1 MSLTSPP
8 FFVFNTLIYHYRS
21 FPTVLLSCIYL
32 QPIKRSEFEAAHCR
46 KVGTV
51 GGDSPQGW
59 NLRRHIA
66 ISKNKSSLSFIPDR
80 FSILRI
86 SATYKKGGTVSGDSP
101 QGRNLKRHIAALVAV
116 FVGDEDYFYSVL
128 VTLMSHY
135 DIIVANPV
143 GA

>member
-1 MSLTSPP
+1 MSFVNKSKTVSLTSPP

-51 GGDSPQGW
+51 GGTLLLVKI
-59 NLRRHIA
+59 NLRYRLFPTVLVSCVYSQHIKR
-66 ISKNKSSLSFIPDR
+66 SE
-80 FSILRI
+80 LR
-86 SATYKKGGTVSGDSP
+86 AEVLG
-101 QGRNLKRHIAALVAV
+101 LVAV